1 MKSTRQK
8 LLRAIKNII
17 LSVNKNG
24 KVILYGSQ
32 ARGTANQNSDW
43 DILILLDKPKIEPE
57 DFDRISYPLV
67 ELGWN
72 EGEQI
77 SPKLYTFAEWQKRSF
92 TPFYKNIEKEGI
104 LL

>member
-1 MKSTRQK
+1 MKSTRQE
-8 LLRAIKNII
+8 LLLAIKKTII
-17 LSVNKNG
+17 SIDKNG

-43 DILILLDKPKIEPE
+43 DVLILLDKPKIEPE
-57 DFDRISYPLV
+57 DFDRIVYPLV

-77 SPKLYTFAEWQKRSF
+77 SPKLYTFDEWKKRNF
-92 TPFYKNIEKEGI
+92 TPFYKNIEKEGVV
-104 LL
+104 L